1 MQELKIINE
10 DNAEI
15 IASHCYLADS
25 FFTRFKGL
33 LGRRQMS
40 EGEGLLIKPC
50 SSVHTL
56 GMKMIID
63 VVFLSSD
70 YQVLHIIEEMQPG
83 KLSPVIKKSSSV
95 LELPPGQ
102 VGRSGLKIGHRL
114 RSISLDK

>member
-1 MQELKIINE
+1 MQELEIINL
-10 DNAEI
+10 DNGEQV
-15 IASHCYLADS
+15 ASRCYLADS

-33 LGRRQMS
+33 LGKKEMS

-63 VVFLSSD
+63 VVFLSYD
-70 YQVLHIIEEMQPG
+70 YQVLHIIEEMKPG
-83 KLSPVIKKSSSV
+83 KVSPVIKKSCSV

-102 VGRSGLKIGHRL
+102 VQRSGLKIGHYL
-114 RSISLDK
+114 KTIPADK